1 MEFSREEIAELKQ
14 KIRQD
19 EDRLLISTDPL
30 QRESLKEII
39 AGDKDT
45 LMRFSDKLAS
55 QPAQSKF

>member
-45 LMRFSDKLAS
+45 LIRFYDEIAS
-55 QPAQSKF
+55 QHAQSKF